1 MVLEKMGICNYIS
14 FMQFVLGM
22 RIHGMNPKLC
32 IRNLELEKVPV
43 RVYQHRAS
51 SSVLRRGALF
61 FHGDSGIF
69 GNAYDH
75 VCQYLARES
84 EAVVASVE
92 YGLAPEHKPPAQYED
107 CLTAAIHFMRN
118 PEDYGVDPTRI
129 IIAGDS
135 AGAYLAATTTQTLTS
150 RPDLPKLRAQVLMYP
165 FVQGLDF
172 NLPSYQ
178 QYCRVPML
186 SREQVVFFALQW
198 LNGDLSLFKPVLE
211 GAHIPPEIRLKY
223 RKWLSPDNIPK
234 EFKVKDYKPHFPTE
248 YRKDIYEQIRVL
260 FDLVAS
266 PLLAED
272 AIVCQ
277 LPETFIMTCEYD
289 VLRDDGL
296 LYKKRLEDSGVPVTW
311 YHGENAFHG
320 IINLFDNG
328 MLTFPAGKRG
338 LENIVN
344 FLRGL

>member
-1 MVLEKMGICNYIS
+1 
-14 FMQFVLGM
+14 
-22 RIHGMNPKLC
+22 
-32 IRNLELEKVPV
+32 
-43 RVYQHRAS
+43 
-51 SSVLRRGALF
+51 
-61 FHGDSGIF
+61 
-69 GNAYDH
+69 
-75 VCQYLARES
+75 LARES
-84 EAVVASVE
+84 EAVVASVG
-92 YGLAPEHKPPAQYED
+92 YRLAPEHKPPAQYED

-118 PEDYGVDPTRI
+118 SEDYGVDPTHI

-135 AGAYLAATTTQTLTS
+135 AGAYLAATVTQTLTS

-178 QYCRVPML
+178 QYCMIPIL
-186 SREQVVFFALQW
+186 PREQVVFFALQW
-198 LNGDLSLFKPVLE
+198 LKREPSLYKTVLE
-211 GAHIPPEIRLKY
+211 GAHVPPEIRLKY

-234 EFKVKDYKPHFPTE
+234 EFKVRGYKPHFPTE
-248 YRKDIYEQIRVL
+248 YRKDVYEQIKVS
-260 FDLVAS
+260 FDPLTS

-311 YHGENAFHG
+311 YHGEDAFHG

-338 LENIVN
+338 LDNIVN
-344 FLRGL
+344 FLRDL